1 MKKIITK
8 FSLTILSTLFLAA
21 CGRNSKVETTPN
33 RLIFNSRNLKVI
45 TTAINP
51 NLETMSVLYGNEKA
65 YRAALNGNGQHV
77 SGEKYVYLTWKYI
90 ENPKWFGSNISK
102 DLLALESINVKQDE
116 QTDYLIYDYKIEKGN
131 PLPVNGIQLKQGERI
146 AYLFEYKPAV
156 LP

>member
-1 MKKIITK
+1 MKKNITK
-8 FSLTILSTLFLAA
+8 FSLAILSVLFLTA
-21 CGRNSKVETTPN
+21 CSKYTKEETTSN
-33 RLIFNSRNLKVI
+33 RVIFDSRDLKVI

-65 YRAALNGNGQHV
+65 YRAALDGNRQHV

-102 DLLALESINVKQDE
+102 NLLAIESINVKQDE
-116 QTDYLIYDYKIEKGN
+116 QTDDLIYDYKIEKGN
-131 PLPVNGIQLKQGERI
+131 PLPVNGIQLKQGDRI
-146 AYLFEYKPAV
+146 AYLFDYKPSV